1 MTQIKT
7 KICQFRLIM
16 IYIACTMLL
25 SHEHHFNLVGIFDCF
40 PCSGSLCVIQTDH
53 FSLEKLYTT

>member
-7 KICQFRLIM
+7 KIWQFRIIM
-16 IYIACTMLL
+16 MYIAHTVFL
-25 SHEHHFNLVGIFDCF
+25 SPEHHFNLVGIFDCF